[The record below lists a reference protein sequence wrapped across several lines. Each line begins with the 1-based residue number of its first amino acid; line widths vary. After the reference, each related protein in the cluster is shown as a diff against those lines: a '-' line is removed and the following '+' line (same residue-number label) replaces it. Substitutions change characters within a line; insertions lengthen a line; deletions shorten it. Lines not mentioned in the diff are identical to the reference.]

1 MVAPHKVRGAP
12 LEGTTPELVAR
23 VKCLLVGPVSL
34 AQSTHRDNIQN
45 TNQHPRDSQ
54 H

>member
-1 MVAPHKVRGAP
+1 MGWRP
-12 LEGTTPELVAR
+12 LTRSGEPPLQGTTPELVAR

-34 AQSTHRDNIQN
+34 VQSNIQN
-45 TNQHPRDSQ
+45 TNQHPGDSQ